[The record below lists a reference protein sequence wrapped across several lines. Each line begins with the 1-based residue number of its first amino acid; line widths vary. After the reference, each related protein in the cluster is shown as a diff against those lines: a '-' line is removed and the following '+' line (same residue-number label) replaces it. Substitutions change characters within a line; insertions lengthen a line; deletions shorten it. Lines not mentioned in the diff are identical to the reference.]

1 MNMDHHRMVLLGAGA
16 IGLLAMGGGGV
27 AMMIYAEKAKK
38 LKARMALVMPQKKD
52 AVAAVAPRPRVV
64 RRAAPKQRGLVQYG
78 ETLFGC
84 TPPCR
89 EASALQWW
97 LVLPVALFCARL
109 VVELPMAL
117 LGPWGMVLVLPI
129 WVWISRKW
137 WAKAEYDRRNLLYR
151 QFPDSLAMIV
161 RSVRVGIPVSEG
173 IRAAAR
179 EQPSPTSEV
188 LGMLSDQL
196 AVGIPLDEALRT
208 MAEKCGV
215 AEYRFFATAL
225 TLQAQTG
232 GGLAE
237 TLDNLGDVIR
247 KRLALKSRAVALSGE
262 AKMSSAILGSLP
274 ILAAL
279 ALAVMNPKYISVL
292 ILDPA
297 GNKVLAVAVGMLG
310 AGVLTMRSLIRKA
323 LA

>member
-1 MNMDHHRMVLLGAGA
+1 MTTHRIMLLGVAFLTLLVLCGA
-16 IGLLAMGGGGV
+16 GV
-27 AMMIYAEKAKK
+27 ALLIYGERSKK
-38 LKARMALVMPQKKD
+38 LAARMALVVPQKS
-52 AVAAVAPRPRVV
+52 ASTNTELPRPRVV
-64 RRAAPKQRGLVQYG
+64 RRAAPKQRGLLQYG
-78 ETLFGC
+78 EVLFGC

-109 VVELPMAL
+109 VVELPIAL
-117 LGPWGMVLVLPI
+117 LGHWGMVLVLPI
-129 WVWISRKW
+129 WIWISRKW

-188 LGMLSDQL
+188 LGALSDQL
-196 AVGIPLDEALRT
+196 AVGIPLDEALRN

-274 ILAAL
+274 VLAAL

-292 ILDPA
+292 ILDPG
-297 GNKVLAVAVGMLG
+297 GNKVLAVAIGMLG
-310 AGVLTMRSLIRKA
+310 AGVVTMRSLIRKA

>member
-1 MNMDHHRMVLLGAGA
+1 MSADRNLYLGLAAMALLG
-16 IGLLAMGGGGV
+16 IIGGGV
-27 AMMIYAEKAKK
+27 ALLVHSSNSKK
-38 LKARMALVMPQKKD
+38 LAARMALVTPRK
-52 AVAAVAPRPRVV
+52 AGSAAPPPRQRVV
-64 RRAAPKQRGLVQYG
+64 RRVAPKKRGSIQHLEQ
-78 ETLFGC
+78 LFGC
-84 TPPCR
+84 TPAAR
-89 EASALQWW
+89 ESSRLKWW
-97 LVLPVALFCARL
+97 VVIPVALLCARL
-109 VVELPMAL
+109 VVEMPMAL
-117 LGPWGMVLVLPI
+117 VGPWGMVALLPAWI
-129 WVWISRKW
+129 WISRKW
-137 WAKAEYDRRNLLYR
+137 WAKAEYDRRNMLYQ

-179 EQPSPTSEV
+179 EQPSPTAEV
-188 LGMLSDQL
+188 LGSLSDQL
-196 AVGIPLDEALRT
+196 AVGVPLDEALRN

-274 ILAAL
+274 VLAAL
-279 ALAVMNPKYISVL
+279 ALSVMNPTYISVL
-292 ILDPA
+292 ILDPG
-297 GNKVLAVAVGMLG
+297 GNKVLAIAIGMLG
-310 AGVLTMRSLIRKA
+310 AGVITMRSLIRKA

>member
-1 MNMDHHRMVLLGAGA
+1 MSLDHRTMVLGAA
-16 IGLLAMGGGGV
+16 ALGLLVVCGGAV
-27 AMMIYAEKAKK
+27 ALLLYAEKSKK
-38 LKARMALVMPQKKD
+38 IAERMALVMPQKTK
-52 AVAAVAPRPRVV
+52 ASAAPAPRPRVV
-64 RRAAPKQRGLVQYG
+64 RKAAPRQRGLLQYA
-78 ETLFGC
+78 ETIFGC

-97 LVLPVALFCARL
+97 IVLPVALFCARL
-109 VVELPMAL
+109 VVELPKAL
-117 LGPWGMVLVLPI
+117 IGPWGIVLIVPI
-129 WVWISRKW
+129 WIWISRKW

-179 EQPSPTSEV
+179 EQPAPTSEV
-188 LGMLSDQL
+188 LGSLSDQL
-196 AVGIPLDEALRT
+196 AVGIPLDEALRA

-274 ILAAL
+274 ILAAM

-292 ILDPA
+292 LLDPS
-297 GNKVLAVAVGMLG
+297 GNKVLAVALGMLG
-310 AGVLTMRSLIRKA
+310 AGVVTMRSLIRKA